1 MAMKESHLKLSV
13 IIPMYN
19 VESYIVRCLTSVLDS
34 LIESGWL
41 YEVICI
47 DDGSSDRTLQKAEIC
62 KTECVKLIKTPNRGV
77 GAARNIG
84 LVFATGDWVAFVDG
98 DDQVAKNWFPNAY
111 SIVCD
116 NPVADIVHMHPLVSV
131 CDELSSRSAYCKW
144 QSVSEARKN
153 SLAPVRRVKVF
164 EDERAT
170 IFAHRLFAK
179 HGWPVMNFV
188 RRDFIRPTLFPE
200 ELRIKEDV
208 VFFIDLATRVKSLV
222 LAEYPGYFY
231 TRREGSAV
239 MRKRSDDDS
248 LKFSKSL
255 IALGKKHDTEIIWR
269 AISSAMGY
277 DFIQWVAERDSAA
290 KYNPEVCEL
299 RSAWKDALSSGRLRL
314 SVMHW
319 WWRIA
324 ICHWLN
330 TGDLCWAHKIRRI
343 REWTGRLI

>member
-1 MAMKESHLKLSV
+1 MEESHLKLSV

-19 VESYIVRCLTSVLDS
+19 VESYIARCLTSVLDS
-34 LIESGWL
+34 LSDSGWS

-47 DDGSSDRTLQKAEIC
+47 DDGSSDKTIQKAEIC
-62 KTECVKLIKTPNRGV
+62 KADDVKLIKTPNKGV

-84 LVFATGDWVAFVDG
+84 LAIATGDWVAFVDG

-111 SIVCD
+111 NIVCD
-116 NPVADIVHMHPLVSV
+116 NPDADIVHMYPIVSV
-131 CDELSSRSAYCKW
+131 LDELSSGRSYCRWK
-144 QSVSEARKN
+144 SVSEARKN

-164 EDERAT
+164 KDERAT
-170 IFAHRLFAK
+170 IFAHGLFAK

-188 RRDFIRPTLFPE
+188 RRDFIRSALFPE
-200 ELRIKEDV
+200 DLRLKEDV
-208 VFFIDLATRVKSLV
+208 VFFMDLATRVKGLV

-239 MRKRSDDDS
+239 MRRRSDDDS
-248 LKFSKSL
+248 LKFAKSL
-255 IALGKKHDTEIIWR
+255 VELGNKHDTEIIWR
-269 AISSAMGY
+269 SISSAMGY
-277 DFIQWVAERDSAA
+277 DFVQWADERDPAV
-290 KYNPEVCEL
+290 KYNPDVCEL
-299 RSAWKDALSSGRLRL
+299 RSLWKDLLSSGRLHL

-319 WWRIA
+319 WWSIA

-343 REWTGRLI
+343 REWAGRLI